1 MAQTFR
7 PKDILAGK
15 TLTEEQI
22 TEIYKRLKKLV
33 DNQNGTEIF
42 SIETTEDPNCYF
54 IEFGGECDFDTLNV
68 SGYIPTEMVND
79 IIAEAK
85 ETITE

>member
-33 DNQNGTEIF
+33 DN
-42 SIETTEDPNCYF
+42 
-54 IEFGGECDFDTLNV
+54 
-68 SGYIPTEMVND
+68 
-79 IIAEAK
+79 
-85 ETITE
+85 